1 MEHQWWGTKGRVIHA
16 SVDGKTTVCKARMDR
31 MKRVELVEFDSKMIC
46 ERCAAILE
54 ENVSCDYSVS

>member
-1 MEHQWWGTKGRVIHA
+1 
-16 SVDGKTTVCKARMDR
+16 VCKARMDR